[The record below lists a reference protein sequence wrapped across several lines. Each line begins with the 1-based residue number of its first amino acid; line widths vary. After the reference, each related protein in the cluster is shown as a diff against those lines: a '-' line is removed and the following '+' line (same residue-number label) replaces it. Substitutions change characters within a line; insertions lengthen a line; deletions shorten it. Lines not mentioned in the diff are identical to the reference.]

1 MPRLG
6 PNFSTELEQAGLA
19 GKPFAWNPETGEIVN
34 HDLSAADLGKLRALI
49 ASHNPNTPGPPP
61 PPHPLKVIAAELHRR
76 GASET
81 EDFMALLRQYGIV

>member
-1 MPRLG
+1 MPKTG
-6 PNFSTELEQAGLA
+6 PNFASELEQAGLA
-19 GKPFAWNPETGEIVN
+19 GKPFAWNPETGEIIT
-34 HDLSAADLGKLRALI
+34 HDLSPADLAKLRALI
-49 ASHNPNTPGPPP
+49 NSHKPDTPGPPA